1 MTPFYPNLLPL
12 NRLYSANVR
21 ATDIV
26 LRFIEQQLEAGE
38 LQVGMRLPGERGLAE
53 QLNVS
58 RGSVREALQVLAAMG
73 VVRRSVGSGQ
83 EAGAILIAEPAA
95 PLDAALRLHV
105 ATRAFPVAQVVETRV
120 LLESWAVSRA
130 ALADAPLD
138 EVRALL
144 EKMDAPDIDVRE
156 FLRLDAELHVAI
168 AALSGNAVVAQMMT
182 SLRSSIE
189 NYVVAAV
196 PRVTDWP
203 SLLDKLR
210 REHHTVVDAIARC
223 SPDEATA
230 AVTRHIHEFYEHSGL
245 SSPVDEAAREGRA

>member
-1 MTPFYPNLLPL
+1 
-12 NRLYSANVR
+12 VR
-21 ATDIV
+21 ATEIV
-26 LRFIEQQLEAGE
+26 LRFIEQQLETGD

-83 EAGAILIAEPAA
+83 DSGAVLIAEPAA

-130 ALADAPLD
+130 CSMHTANDVPLG
-138 EVRALL
+138 EVRRLLAL
-144 EKMDAPDIDVRE
+144 MDSPQIDVRE
-156 FLRLDAELHVAI
+156 FLRLDAELHVAL
-168 AALSGNAVVAQMMT
+168 AALSGNAVVGQIMA
-182 SLRSSIE
+182 SLRGSIE
-189 NYVVAAV
+189 TYVSSAI
-196 PRVTDWP
+196 PKITDWP
-203 SLLDKLR
+203 TLIDKLR
-210 REHHTVVDAIARC
+210 SEHHAIVDAIQGSDA
-223 SPDEATA
+223 PAAAA

-245 SSPVDEAAREGRA
+245 S

>member
-1 MTPFYPNLLPL
+1 
-12 NRLYSANVR
+12 
-21 ATDIV
+21 
-26 LRFIEQQLEAGE
+26 
-38 LQVGMRLPGERGLAE
+38 
-53 QLNVS
+53 
-58 RGSVREALQVLAAMG
+58 MG

-189 NYVVAAV
+189 NYVVAAIPV
-196 PRVTDWP
+196 SPTGR
-203 SLLDKLR
+203 
-210 REHHTVVDAIARC
+210 HC
-223 SPDEATA
+223 STSYA
-230 AVTRHIHEFYEHSGL
+230 ASTTPWWTR
-245 SSPVDEAAREGRA
+245 SPAARLTRRRPR

>member
-1 MTPFYPNLLPL
+1 M
-12 NRLYSANVR
+12 R
-21 ATDIV
+21 ATEIV
-26 LRFIEQQLEAGE
+26 LRYIEQQLEAGD

-130 ALADAPLD
+130 AAGDAPLD
-138 EVRALL
+138 EVLRLL
-144 EKMDAPDIDVRE
+144 KLMDAPEIDVRE

-182 SLRSSIE
+182 SLRGSIE
-189 NYVVAAV
+189 TYVVAAI
-196 PRVTDWP
+196 PRIADWP
-203 SLLDKLR
+203 NLINKLR
-210 REHHTVVDAIARC
+210 GEHHAIVDAIAR
-223 SPDEATA
+223 SDPDQATA
-230 AVTRHIHEFYEHSGL
+230 VITRHIHEFYEYSGL
-245 SSPVDEAAREGRA
+245 NPSPPGPGLQPPPP

>member
-1 MTPFYPNLLPL
+1 M
-12 NRLYSANVR
+12 R
-21 ATDIV
+21 ATEIV
-26 LRFIEQQLEAGE
+26 LHYIEQQLEAGD

-130 ALADAPLD
+130 AAGDAPLD
-138 EVRALL
+138 EVLRLL
-144 EKMDAPDIDVRE
+144 KLMDAPEIDVRE

-168 AALSGNAVVAQMMT
+168 AALSGNAVVAQMMA
-182 SLRSSIE
+182 SLRGSIE
-189 NYVVAAV
+189 TYVVAAI
-196 PRVTDWP
+196 PRIEDWP
-203 SLLDKLR
+203 SLIDKLR
-210 REHHTVVDAIARC
+210 REHHAIVDAIAR
-223 SPDEATA
+223 SDPDEATA
-230 AVTRHIHEFYEHSGL
+230 VISRHIHDFYECSGL
-245 SSPVDEAAREGRA
+245 R

>member
-1 MTPFYPNLLPL
+1 M
-12 NRLYSANVR
+12 R
-21 ATDIV
+21 ATEVV
-26 LRFIEQQLEAGE
+26 LRYLEQQLESGD

-83 EAGAILIAEPAA
+83 DAGAILIAEPAA

-105 ATRAFPVAQVVETRV
+105 ATRAFPVSQVVETRV

-130 ALADAPLD
+130 ASTDASLD
-138 EVRALL
+138 EVRRLL
-144 EKMDAPDIDVRE
+144 KLMDEPDIDVHE

-182 SLRSSIE
+182 SLRGSIE
-189 NYVVAAV
+189 TYVLAAV
-196 PRVTDWP
+196 PRIADWP
-203 SLLDKLR
+203 MLIDKLR
-210 REHHTVVDAIARC
+210 REHHMIVDAIAR
-223 SPDEATA
+223 SAPDEATT
-230 AVTRHIHEFYEHSGL
+230 AVTRHIHEFYEYSGL
-245 SSPVDEAAREGRA
+245 S

>member
-1 MTPFYPNLLPL
+1 
-12 NRLYSANVR
+12 VR
-21 ATDIV
+21 ATEIV
-26 LRFIEQQLEAGE
+26 LRYIEQQLEAGD

-105 ATRAFPVAQVVETRV
+105 ATRAFPVAEVVETRV

-130 ALADAPLD
+130 AAGDAPLD
-138 EVRALL
+138 EVLRLL
-144 EKMDAPDIDVRE
+144 KLMDAPEIDVRE

-182 SLRSSIE
+182 SLRGSIE
-189 NYVVAAV
+189 TYVVAAI
-196 PRVTDWP
+196 PRIEDWP
-203 SLLDKLR
+203 SLIDKLR
-210 REHHTVVDAIARC
+210 GEHHAIVDAIAR
-223 SPDEATA
+223 SDPDEATA
-230 AVTRHIHEFYEHSGL
+230 VIARHIHEFYECSGL
-245 SSPVDEAAREGRA
+245 H